1 MKKYKNRK
9 DAVKTVVAILCAALM
24 LTACGNAEAD
34 AMEEI
39 AASVT
44 ETTTESAEV
53 LPTEKPAA
61 ESTEAPA
68 KTVDEGSATEPV
80 EPVAVTAEPDTK
92 PSAEPVAAS
101 AGAAAEAGYTCTEMT
116 QTMYA
121 KSAVNVRDL
130 PSTDGKK
137 IGSLKASEEITV
149 TGKCDQTGWYRF
161 DWNNTTGYVSDRYIV
176 SEKPAVN
183 TVAANTTT
191 AGNSNTAGNQY
202 ASNTGTD
209 EFGISDAVIENFM
222 KTHGDGSTGNTD
234 NKVVGNT
241 ITGKLSA
248 ENDYFDRAAA
258 EQVFASLNAE
268 RTAAGI
274 PALIWSE
281 DLYNIAV
288 QRCYENDVHAGAR
301 AGTGEN
307 QTVGSG
313 CDAATIHQKWHDSE
327 GHHNNYMN
335 STWTYGAVAVRVLS
349 NTLGGIQLE
358 PYHIAY
364 EVFSAGDNTAAN
376 SSVTINTPAQ
386 DNSVAAAPKTAD
398 GNTGASSSN
407 VGWSMTPPTQEDGLK
422 KWQEQNPDVEV
433 SFGN

>member
-9 DAVKTVVAILCAALM
+9 DAVKMVVAVLCAACM

-61 ESTEAPA
+61 EPTEAPA

-92 PSAEPVAAS
+92 PSAEPAAAS

-137 IGSLKASEEITV
+137 IGSLKASQEITV

-161 DWNNTTGYVSDRYIV
+161 DWNNTTGYVSDKYIV
-176 SEKPAVN
+176 SEKPVSN
-183 TVAANTTT
+183 VAAT
-191 AGNSNTAGNQY
+191 GNSNTAGNQY
-202 ASNTGTD
+202 ASNTVDDT
-209 EFGISDAVIENFM
+209 FGITEEQIENFM
-222 KTHGDGSTGNTD
+222 KTHGDGATGNTTTTTSKD
-234 NKVVGNT
+234 
-241 ITGKLSA
+241 A
-248 ENDYFDRAAA
+248 YFDRAMA
-258 EQVFASLNAE
+258 EQVFAMVNAE
-268 RTAAGI
+268 RSAAGI
-274 PALIWSE
+274 PELTWSE
-281 DLYNIAV
+281 DLYNIAME
-288 QRCYENDVHAGAR
+288 RCHEDDGHASVR
-301 AGTGEN
+301 PGTGEN
-307 QTVGSG
+307 CQTGSFG
-313 CDAATIHQKWHDSE
+313 DDNANATTIHQNWKNSQ
-327 GHHNNYMN
+327 GHYDNYMN
-335 STWTYGAVAVRVLS
+335 TMYGTGAVAILRIPC
-349 NTLGGIQLE
+349 NLGGIQLGDGVV
-358 PYHIAY
+358 AY
-364 EVFSAGDNTAAN
+364 EVFGVGSTAAN
-376 SSVTINTPAQ
+376 SSVTINTPVQ
-386 DNSVAAAPKTAD
+386 DDSVAAAPKTAD
-398 GNTGASSSN
+398 EYTSASNSN

>member
-1 MKKYKNRK
+1 MKHRTHKLAAK
-9 DAVKTVVAILCAALM
+9 AVAAILCAALM
-24 LTACGNAEAD
+24 LTACGGKETTSNETASTETTSATATEATSVESTEMTTTEAAVEPTEAPTETPAESPAP
-34 AMEEI
+34 AVEPT
-39 AASVT
+39 AASV
-44 ETTTESAEV
+44 EPTTV
-53 LPTEKPAA
+53 
-61 ESTEAPA
+61 ST
-68 KTVDEGSATEPV
+68 
-80 EPVAVTAEPDTK
+80 
-92 PSAEPVAAS
+92 
-101 AGAAAEAGYTCTEMT
+101 GYTYSELN

-137 IGSLKASEEITV
+137 IGSLKASQEITV

-161 DWNNTTGYVSDRYIV
+161 ELNNTTGYVSDKYIV

-183 TVAANTTT
+183 TVAATGNNSTT
-191 AGNSNTAGNQY
+191 GNQY

-222 KTHGDGSTGNTD
+222 KTHGDGGTGNTG
-234 NKVVGNT
+234 NTVVGNT
-241 ITGKLSA
+241 ITGNLSA

-288 QRCYENDVHAGAR
+288 QRCYENDVHAGVR

-335 STWTYGAVAVRVLS
+335 STWTYDAVAVRVLS
-349 NTLGGIQLE
+349 NTLGGMQLE

-364 EVFSAGDNTAAN
+364 EVFSVGDSTNAN
-376 SSVTINTPAQ
+376 SSVTINTPVQ
-386 DNSVAAAPKTAD
+386 DDSVAAAPKTAD
-398 GNTGASSSN
+398 DGTSTSSSN
-407 VGWSMTPPTQEDGLK
+407 VGWSMTPSTQEDGLK

>member
-1 MKKYKNRK
+1 MKHRTHKLT
-9 DAVKTVVAILCAALM
+9 AKTVATILCAALM
-24 LTACGNAEAD
+24 LTACGSKETTSNETASTKTTSVEA
-34 AMEEI
+34 
-39 AASVT
+39 T
-44 ETTTESAEV
+44 ETAPV
-53 LPTEKPAA
+53 
-61 ESTEAPA
+61 ESTEAEPTATPTVEPTEAPTEAAPTETPA
-68 KTVDEGSATEPV
+68 PAVEPTAAPV
-80 EPVAVTAEPDTK
+80 EATAVST
-92 PSAEPVAAS
+92 
-101 AGAAAEAGYTCTEMT
+101 GYTYSELN

-137 IGSLKASEEITV
+137 IGSLKASQEITV
-149 TGKCDQTGWYRF
+149 TGKCDQTGWYCF
-161 DWNNTTGYVSDRYIV
+161 DLNDTTGYVSDKYIV
-176 SEKPAVN
+176 SEKPAAN
-183 TVAANTTT
+183 TVANT
-191 AGNSNTAGNQY
+191 GNSNTAANQY

-222 KTHGDGSTGNTD
+222 KTHGDGATGNTG
-234 NKVVGNT
+234 NTVVGNT
-241 ITGKLSA
+241 ITGSLSA

-288 QRCYENDVHAGAR
+288 QRCYENDVHAGMR
-301 AGTGEN
+301 AGTSEN

-313 CDAATIHQKWHDSE
+313 CDATTIHQKWHDSE
-327 GHHNNYMN
+327 GHRNNYMN
-335 STWTYGAVAVRVLS
+335 STWAYGAVAVRVLS
-349 NTLGGIQLE
+349 NTLGGMQLE
-358 PYHIAY
+358 PYHVAY
-364 EVFSAGDNTAAN
+364 EVFSAGDNNTATN
-376 SSVTINTPAQ
+376 SSVTINTPVQ
-386 DNSVAAAPKTAD
+386 ENPVAAAPKTAD
-398 GNTGASSSN
+398 ENTDTTSSN

>member
-1 MKKYKNRK
+1 MKHRTHRLAAK
-9 DAVKTVVAILCAALM
+9 AVAAILCAALM
-24 LTACGNAEAD
+24 LTACGSKETTSNET
-34 AMEEI
+34 
-39 AASVT
+39 AST
-44 ETTTESAEV
+44 ETTSV
-53 LPTEKPAA
+53 
-61 ESTEAPA
+61 ESTEMTTTEAAVAEPAVEPTEAPVESETAPTETAPA
-68 KTVDEGSATEPV
+68 ESPAPAVEPTAAPV
-80 EPVAVTAEPDTK
+80 EPTTVST
-92 PSAEPVAAS
+92 
-101 AGAAAEAGYTCTEMT
+101 GYTYSELN

-137 IGSLKASEEITV
+137 IGSLKASQEIVV

-161 DWNNTTGYVSDRYIV
+161 ELNNTTGYVSDKYIV

-183 TVAANTTT
+183 TVAATGNNSTT
-191 AGNSNTAGNQY
+191 GNQY

-222 KTHGDGSTGNTD
+222 KTHGDGGTGNTG
-234 NKVVGNT
+234 NTVVGNT
-241 ITGKLSA
+241 ITGNLSA

-288 QRCYENDVHAGAR
+288 QRCYENDVHAGVR

-349 NTLGGIQLE
+349 NTLGGMQLE

-364 EVFSAGDNTAAN
+364 EVFSAGDSTNAN
-376 SSVTINTPAQ
+376 SSVTINTPVQ
-386 DNSVAAAPKTAD
+386 DDSVAAAPKTAD
-398 GNTGASSSN
+398 EN
-407 VGWSMTPPTQEDGLK
+407 
-422 KWQEQNPDVEV
+422 
-433 SFGN
+433 

>member
-9 DAVKTVVAILCAALM
+9 DAVKMVVAVLCAACM

-61 ESTEAPA
+61 EPTEAPA

-92 PSAEPVAAS
+92 PSAEPAAAS

-137 IGSLKASEEITV
+137 IGSLKASQEITV

-161 DWNNTTGYVSDRYIV
+161 DWNNTTGYVSDKYIV
-176 SEKPAVN
+176 SEKPVSN
-183 TVAANTTT
+183 VAAT
-191 AGNSNTAGNQY
+191 GNSNAAGNNAAATQQNT
-202 ASNTGTD
+202 AAPAATPAPAQTTTTGT
-209 EFGISDAVIENFM
+209 
-222 KTHGDGSTGNTD
+222 TD
-234 NKVVGNT
+234 TSG
-241 ITGKLSA
+241 
-248 ENDYFDRAAA
+248 EYFDRAMA
-258 EQVFASLNAE
+258 EQVFALVNEE
-268 RTAAGI
+268 RVANGI

-281 DLYNIAV
+281 DVYNIAV
-288 QRCYENDVHAGAR
+288 QRCYENDLHAGVR
-301 AGTGEN
+301 AGTSEN
-307 QTVGSG
+307 YSGGQQTAEEIYQG
-313 CDAATIHQKWHDSE
+313 WHDSP
-327 GHHNNYMN
+327 GHHDNYMN
-335 STWTYGAVAVRVLS
+335 PNYTYSAVAVRVVPLMGGA
-349 NTLGGIQLE
+349 LGNIHVHYQ
-358 PYHIAY
+358 
-364 EVFSAGDNTAAN
+364 VFTWDSTAAN
-376 SSVTINTPAQ
+376 SSVTINTPVQ
-386 DNSVAAAPKTAD
+386 DDSVAAAPKTAD
-398 GNTGASSSN
+398 EDTSASSSN
-407 VGWSMTPPTQEDGLK
+407 VGCSMTPPTQEGGLK